1 MRSTHF
7 TYLQLVA
14 AAGIAR
20 VCDVFLEL
28 FFEGSFENLKGFQ
41 SDVVEIRKFTQV
53 PHKNSPPLSNSRL
66 AVALSLEPKWLRVT
80 KVIYFSE
87 HESSGTACEGAELDS
102 HCEPKVKT
110 DVSCREKLTCH

>member
-66 AVALSLEPKWLRVT
+66 AVALSLELFLAQPLT
-80 KVIYFSE
+80 
-87 HESSGTACEGAELDS
+87 LPD
-102 HCEPKVKT
+102 EPQ
-110 DVSCREKLTCH
+110 S